1 MLYTWDGIE
10 AHTVQPGD
18 AVFIFRSVADIDKR
32 VPNML
37 GEQNAVIN
45 REATYTMYYKNIP
58 MTNKAYTA
66 KFLYRVLEKPVVHPV
81 HGYIEAWGFWNYTFK
96 P

>member
-1 MLYTWDGIE
+1 MLYTWDGFE

-18 AVFIFRSVADIDKR
+18 AVFIFRSVADIDKYAL
-32 VPNML
+32 NML

-58 MTNKAYTA
+58 MTNDVYTA
-66 KFLYRVLEKPVVHPV
+66 KFLYRVPEKPVVHPV
-81 HGYIEAWGFWNYTFK
+81 HGYIEAWGCWKYTFK